1 MKKIIYSLAF
11 CLFILQAC
19 KKEVSLVPD
28 GFNTGAETVVKQK
41 PTTPYV
47 ANTGFKIVA
56 YYAESRE
63 PDSIELAKFKM
74 ITNLHYA
81 FAYPNA
87 DGTLKAIAKPANFQK
102 MKKLAKDNGVKFA
115 VSIAGVSDAEKTNY
129 ETILR
134 DPSLRSKFIANIVTF
149 AVNNDLDGIDIDWEY
164 PNTDKGNH
172 IIYEAFMKALSVEL
186 HAWHIYLSAA
196 VTPGVYSGGVREGV
210 TVAAV
215 EAMDFINIMGY
226 DGAGYTGVPN
236 HSSMILAQ
244 NALTFWLGRGIPKA
258 KIVLGIPA
266 YGKQNVANTSAITY
280 RDLLRQG
287 ASANAES
294 AVISGATYY
303 YNGIPLAKDK
313 TTLAYNQAN
322 GIMMWELYQDAN
334 GPNSLLKTVKE
345 TFDELSNKK

>member
-1 MKKIIYSLAF
+1 MKKITYALAL
-11 CLFILQAC
+11 CLFVLQAC
-19 KKEVSLVPD
+19 KKEVLTVPD
-28 GFNTGAETVVKQK
+28 GYNTGAETVIKPK

-47 ANTGFKIVA
+47 ANTDFKIVA

-87 DGTLKAIAKPANFQK
+87 DATLKAIAKPVNFQK

-129 ETILR
+129 ETILK
-134 DPSLRSKFIANIVTF
+134 DPALRAKFIANIVKF

-164 PNTDKGNH
+164 PNADSGNQ
-172 IIYEAFMKALSVEL
+172 IVYEAFMKALSTEL
-186 HAWHIYLSAA
+186 HSWHIYLSAA
-196 VTPGVYSGGVREGV
+196 VTPGVYAGGIREGI
-210 TVAAV
+210 TAAAV
-215 EAMDFINIMGY
+215 EAMDFMNVMAY
-226 DGAGYTGVPN
+226 DGAGYSSNPN
-236 HSSMILAQ
+236 HSSLILAQ
-244 NALTFWLGRGIPKA
+244 NALNFWLTTKAIPKG
-258 KIVLGIPA
+258 KVVLGMPA
-266 YGKQNVANTSAITY
+266 YGKQNVAGTSAIMY

-294 AVISGATYY
+294 VNIAGATYY
-303 YNGIPLAKDK
+303 YNGIPLANEKALLAKDK
-313 TTLAYNQAN
+313 AN

-334 GPNSLLKTVKE
+334 GANSLLKAVN
-345 TFDELSNKK
+345 DALVRSY